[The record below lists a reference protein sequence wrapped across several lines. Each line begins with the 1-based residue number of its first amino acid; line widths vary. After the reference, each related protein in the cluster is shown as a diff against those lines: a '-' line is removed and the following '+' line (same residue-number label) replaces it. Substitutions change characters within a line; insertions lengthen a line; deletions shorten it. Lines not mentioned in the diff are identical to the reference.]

1 MSDSTIVLITGAS
14 RSLGRALVQTYL
26 SRPNHIVV
34 GSVRDK
40 ASPNAQELS
49 TLPTAAGSR
58 LFLVKIENTSLTDPT
73 DAVKDLQAAGID
85 SLDIVIANAGCM
97 GTEIV
102 AAIDTVKIEDVTTC
116 FNVNT
121 LGSLVL
127 FQAVRPLLQ
136 KSKLARWVAIT
147 SAAGS
152 IGSMEAFGT
161 SFVSSYGISKAGLN
175 WVTMA
180 AHCSNK
186 WLTAVALHPGFVQTE
201 GGNVSAKALGMEKPP
216 NTIAESIKGIT
227 VFIDQATREKSSGK
241 FYDAINNTEIPW

>member
-14 RSLGRALVQTYL
+14 RSLGKALVQTYL

-40 ASPNAQELS
+40 ASPHAQELK

-73 DAVKDLQAAGID
+73 DAVKDLKFAGID

-102 AAIDTVKIEDVTTC
+102 AAIDTVKPKDVTMC

-136 KSKLARWVAIT
+136 KSKLPRWVAIT
-147 SAAGS
+147 SGAGS
-152 IGSMEAFGT
+152 IASMEAFGT

-175 WVTMA
+175 WLTM
-180 AHCSNK
+180 
-186 WLTAVALHPGFVQTE
+186 
-201 GGNVSAKALGMEKPP
+201 
-216 NTIAESIKGIT
+216 
-227 VFIDQATREKSSGK
+227 
-241 FYDAINNTEIPW
+241 